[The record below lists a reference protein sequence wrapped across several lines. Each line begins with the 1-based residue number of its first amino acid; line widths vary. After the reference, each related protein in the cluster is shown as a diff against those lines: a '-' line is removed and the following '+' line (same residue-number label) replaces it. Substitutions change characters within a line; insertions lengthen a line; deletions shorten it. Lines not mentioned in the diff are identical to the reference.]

1 MLPFMHFMKSFSLL
15 IKSSVLA
22 FGFSLSLLP
31 TLSQAHNQSHDGYA
45 ILYTGERFTGDSYR
59 LFAGEAAARKSDLDN
74 GIVSFRYDHIRSIE
88 LRGDVVLELFTNSN
102 FRGQSVRL
110 TQSSPDLRN
119 LPPSRQNWGGRIQSL
134 RADIGEDE
142 NYSSTPV
149 SGGVAS
155 GVPQLG
161 SRGGVVIFSEA
172 GYGGSSYVFEETGA
186 VPNLSRLPR
195 SNLRWNDRVASVYID
210 GSYSVVLYEDGDFNG
225 NYVVLNQSVTDLSQ
239 LRASNGSRISWDRSV
254 SSIEIIRKG
263 RGVDRPNHRNEY
275 AGSLYEDDKF
285 SGKYF
290 ALYEGQV
297 IHNLKDWLWNDE
309 ASSVMVENG
318 YQIILYEDSNF
329 RGASLTID
337 ENQSSLKRLSGRW
350 NDAASSLKVVKK
362 R

>member
-1 MLPFMHFMKSFSLL
+1 MHFMKSFSLL
-15 IKSSVLA
+15 IKSGTLA
-22 FGFSLSLLP
+22 FGLSLTFLP

-45 ILYTGERFTGDSYR
+45 ILYTGERFTGESYR

-74 GIVSFRYDHIRSIE
+74 GLVSFRYDHIRSIE
-88 LRGDVVLELFTNSN
+88 LRGDVVLELWTNSN
-102 FRGQSVRL
+102 FRGQSTRL

-142 NYSSTPV
+142 NYSSAPIT
-149 SGGVAS
+149 GGGTS
-155 GVPQLG
+155 GVPPLG
-161 SRGGVVIFSEA
+161 ASGGVVIFSEA
-172 GYGGSSYVFEETGA
+172 GYGGSSYIFENTGA
-186 VPNLSRLPR
+186 VPNLSRLPQ

-225 NYVVLNQSVTDLSQ
+225 NYVVINKSVENLSQ
-239 LRASNGSRISWDRSV
+239 LRASNGSRIGWDRSV
-254 SSIEIIRKG
+254 SSMEIIRKG
-263 RGVDRPNHRNEY
+263 RGVDRPNHRSQY

-285 SGKYF
+285 TGKYF

-297 IHNLKDWLWNDE
+297 IHDLKEWLWNDE
-309 ASSVMVENG
+309 ASSVMVEEG
-318 YQIILYEDSNF
+318 YQIVLYADSNF

-337 ENQSSLKRLSGRW
+337 QNQNSLRRLPGRW